1 MSHHSSSYRILQY
14 NFLGSMDNR
23 KHKNSLAKKSVY
35 ILSSFHLHNAKSNN
49 FRTEFGSLAIRIH
62 HQMLECNSRC
72 HIHSCIRCNNILHMI
87 GSCSYRMKL
96 CNCSL
101 LLSVGRLR
109 PTSFQ
114 SQLPRL
120 RPLRPDQCP

>member
-14 NFLGSMDNR
+14 NFLGYMDNR

-35 ILSSFHLHNAKSNN
+35 ILSNFRLQNVKSNSSH
-49 FRTEFGSLAIRIH
+49 TWFGSQDVRIH
-62 HQMLECNSRC
+62 RQMLQCNSHC
-72 HIHSCIRCNNILHMI
+72 HIHSCIRCNSILHRL
-87 GSCSYRMKL
+87 GSCSHRMRLCSYRI
-96 CNCSL
+96 

-120 RPLRPDQCP
+120 RPLHPGQCP